1 MNPLNCHSPRILAL
15 AAVGVLLATA
25 ASTSI
30 ARAHDD
36 CCQSFKMEAFEGYDA
51 TFAGFDAV
59 TGRNTRNYPPDRH
72 ADHTHLKIEIT
83 VPTMDEPRLTGRE
96 TLTFRPIARDLS
108 SLTLDARAMIIK
120 NVAAPG
126 HKVTFG
132 HDGMVLSIAL
142 DPPATIGQESQV
154 VIEYELH
161 DPPEGLLW
169 TALNPTKPT
178 RTPQI
183 HTQGQAESNSYWF
196 PCRDF
201 PNERTTTEIIANVP
215 EGFMVSSNGRLLK
228 HAQVSQP
235 TSPNAPQSKREVWHW
250 LQDKDH
256 VAYLVSMVIGKFD
269 IVDVGTPSLPMPVYV
284 PPGRSIDVVGTY
296 GRTSEMVAAFEALLD
311 EKYPWDRY
319 AQLVVTNFNSGGME
333 NTSATSMHDAAII
346 DADNLDDFEIEGLI
360 AHELAHQ
367 WFGDLI
373 TCNSWEHLWL
383 NEGFATYFTGIWAEQ
398 RVPAKGEAPWTGG
411 PLAYERS
418 VLGWYDSVIGA
429 DTVIAPAGVGFSS
442 NAYAHPGEVFGRPAN
457 PYGKG
462 ASTLN
467 MLRRKLGDENF
478 FKGLA
483 LYVDRFKFKTVET
496 HDLRRVMEEVSGESL
511 EHFFWQWCTR
521 PGIPRVKF
529 ETQWDSSASVLRV
542 NGSQTQAIDGDN
554 PAFEFT
560 IPIVARLNDG
570 SESVGTLTFKGKDA
584 SLDLPCN
591 TEPAFVEFD
600 PRATTLLSMDLRL
613 QSPEALR
620 DQALKGSTLYTRVQA
635 IRASSNPDGAKYPD
649 TIGEIARNAAEPTFL
664 RLEAFR
670 VATLASRPRG
680 ALSFMNADRW
690 ELREAACS
698 RLGEFGLDRWTKA
711 DAMLQDQVR
720 RALIRAAETDA
731 SLKVRAAAI
740 RAMGIL
746 KDPAFEPIIAKAFDT
761 DSHADTLR
769 QAAIDAAVSWDSKD
783 MLRRVEMLT
792 GLTHFARTRGAATD
806 AVVKLAKHEP
816 NEVLALLGK
825 LAKDRIA
832 RVQRTAGDGLVRL
845 GLPGGVAKF
854 DEAIAAERAAATR
867 RQLERW
873 QGQLEKDLAAKA
885 AAPKPQPKP
894 NSERTK

>member
-1 MNPLNCHSPRILAL
+1 MRLFRTLPLITRAGWLSAL
-15 AAVGVLLATA
+15 AI
-25 ASTSI
+25 ASTGSSF
-30 ARAHDD
+30 ARAGDE
-36 CCQSFKMEAFEGYDA
+36 CCQSFKMEAFDGYD
-51 TFAGFDAV
+51 TSFAGFDDI
-59 TGRNTRNYPPDRH
+59 TGRNTRVYPPDRH

-83 VPTMDEPRLTGRE
+83 VPSMDEPRLIGRE

-108 SLTLDARAMIIK
+108 TLTLDARAMVITK
-120 NVAAPG
+120 VASPSR
-126 HKVTFG
+126 KVTFG

-142 DPPATIGQESQV
+142 DPPAPLGQDAQV
-154 VIEYELH
+154 VIEYELR

-169 TALNPTKPT
+169 TGLNPTKPT
-178 RTPQI
+178 RTPQV

-201 PNERTTTEIIANVP
+201 PNERTTTEVIANVP

-228 HAQVSQP
+228 HERIPQGL
-235 TSPNAPQSKREVWHW
+235 APGLPGTTREQWHW

-269 IVDVGTPSLPMPVYV
+269 VVDVGTPSLPMPVYV
-284 PPGRSIDVVGTY
+284 PPGRGGDVVGTY
-296 GRTSEMVAAFEALLD
+296 GRTAEMIAAFEALLD

-346 DADNLDDFEIEGLI
+346 DADNLDDFDIESLI

-383 NEGFATYFTGIWAEQ
+383 NEGFATYFSGIWAEQ
-398 RVPAKGEAPWTGG
+398 RAPGKGEAAWTGG

-418 VLGWYDSVIGA
+418 LLGWFDSVIGA
-429 DTVIAPAGVGFSS
+429 DTVIAPAGVGFAS
-442 NAYAHPGEVFGRPAN
+442 NAYSHPGDVFGRPAN

-462 ASTLN
+462 ASTLH

-496 HDLRRVMEEVSGESL
+496 PDLRRVMEEVSGESL
-511 EHFFWQWCTR
+511 EQFFWQWCTR

-529 ETQWDSSASVLRV
+529 ETLWDASASTLRV
-542 NGSQTQAIDGDN
+542 SGTQTQVIDGDN
-554 PAFEFT
+554 PAFEFA
-560 IPIVARLNDG
+560 IPVFARLQGG
-570 SESVGTLTFKGKDA
+570 SEATGTLTFKGKEA
-584 SLDLPCN
+584 TLDLPCDA
-591 TEPAFVEFD
+591 EPVFVEFD
-600 PRATTLLSMDLRL
+600 SCATTLMSMDIRS

-620 DQALKGSTLYTRVQA
+620 DQAMKGSTLYSRVQA
-635 IRASSNPDGAKYPD
+635 IRASSNPEGAKYPD
-649 TIGEIARNAAEPTFL
+649 ALADIVNNKAEPTFV
-664 RLEAFR
+664 RLEAYRAF
-670 VATLASRPRG
+670 TLPARPSG
-680 ALSFMNADRW
+680 AFAFMQADLW
-690 ELREAACS
+690 ELREAACA
-698 RLGEFGLDRWTKA
+698 RLGEFGVERFKAA
-711 DAMLQDQVR
+711 DAMVQENIR
-720 RALIRAAETDA
+720 RPLLNAAQNDS

-740 RAMGIL
+740 RAMGLL
-746 KDPAFEPIIAKAFDT
+746 KDPAFEPIIARAFDT

-769 QAAIDAAVSWDSKD
+769 QAAIDAAVSWDSKA

-792 GLTHFARTRGAATD
+792 GLSHFARTRGAATD
-806 AVVKLAKHEP
+806 AVVKLSKHEP
-816 NEVLALLGK
+816 EEVLALLGK
-825 LAKDRIA
+825 LLKDRIA

-845 GLPGGVAKF
+845 GLPDGVAKF
-854 DEAIAAERAAATR
+854 DEAISAERAAATR

-885 AAPKPQPKP
+885 SKSKAEPSK
-894 NSERTK
+894 

>member
-1 MNPLNCHSPRILAL
+1 MNLLNTRSPRDLTL
-15 AAVGVLLATA
+15 AAIGVLLATA
-25 ASTSI
+25 SSSSL
-30 ARAHDD
+30 ARADED
-36 CCQSFKMEAFEGYDA
+36 CCQSFKMGAFEGYDA
-51 TFAGFDAV
+51 SFAGFDAI

-83 VPTMDEPRLTGRE
+83 VPTMDEPRITGRE

-108 SLTLDARAMIIK
+108 ILTLDARAMIVT
-120 NVAAPG
+120 NVSAPG
-126 HKVTFG
+126 RKATFG

-142 DPPATIGQESQV
+142 EPPAPLGQETQV
-154 VIEYELH
+154 IIDYQLQ

-169 TALNPTKPT
+169 TGLNPTKPT

-201 PNERTTTEIIANVP
+201 PNERTTTEIIADVP

-228 HAQVSQP
+228 HEQTLQSGA
-235 TSPNAPQSKREVWHW
+235 SPNKREVWHW

-269 IVDVGTPSLPMPVYV
+269 VVDVGTKTLPMPVYV
-284 PPGRSIDVVGTY
+284 PPGRGIDVQGTY
-296 GRTSEMVAAFEALLD
+296 GRTAEMVAAFEAVLD

-383 NEGFATYFTGIWAEQ
+383 NEGFATYFTGIWAEH
-398 RVPAKGEAPWTGG
+398 RVPAKDEKPWTGG
-411 PLAYERS
+411 PTAYERS
-418 VLGWYDSVIGA
+418 VLGWYDSVINA
-429 DTVIAPAGVGFSS
+429 DTVVAPAGVGFSS

-496 HDLRRVMEEVSGESL
+496 QDLRRVMEEVSGESL

-529 ETQWDSSASVLRV
+529 ETQWDASASTLRV
-542 NGSQTQAIDGDN
+542 SGTQTQSIDGDN
-554 PAFEFT
+554 SAFEFS
-560 IPIVARLNDG
+560 IPVVARLHNG
-570 SESVGTLTFKGKDA
+570 SESVGTLTFTGKEA
-584 SLDLPCN
+584 SLDLPCDV
-591 TEPAFVEFD
+591 EPSFVEFD
-600 PRATTLLSMDLRL
+600 PRATTLLGMDLRS

-620 DQALKGSTLYTRVQA
+620 EQALKGSTLYARVQA

-649 TIGEIARNAAEPTFL
+649 TLADIANNKSEPTWL
-664 RLEAFR
+664 RVEAYRAFSLP
-670 VATLASRPRG
+670 ARPQS
-680 ALSFMNADRW
+680 AFSFMSTDRW
-690 ELREAACS
+690 ELREAACA
-698 RLGEFGLDRWTKA
+698 RLGEFGIERLKA
-711 DAMLQDQVR
+711 AEPMVQENVR
-720 RALIRAAETDA
+720 RLLLRAAQDDS

-769 QAAIDAAVSWDSKD
+769 QAAIDAAVSWDSFA

-845 GLPGGVAKF
+845 GLPEGVKKF

-885 AAPKPQPKP
+885 AAPKLQPQPK
-894 NSERTK
+894 SKAERTK